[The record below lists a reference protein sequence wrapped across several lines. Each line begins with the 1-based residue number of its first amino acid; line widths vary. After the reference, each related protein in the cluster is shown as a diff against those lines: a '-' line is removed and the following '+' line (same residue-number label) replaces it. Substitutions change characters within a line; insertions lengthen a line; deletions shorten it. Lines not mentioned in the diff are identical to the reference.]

1 MAKHPRDTSDEPSSD
16 AKPRAGQKPVQREQT
31 ETDSR
36 EQLIVELREAVRA
49 RDDFLTVVA
58 HELRNP
64 LTPILLCVQL
74 IRETEQ
80 SDDEV
85 KRKAEL
91 ERLERLIKHF
101 VTRTTMLLEVAQVS
115 SKQVHFKPA
124 ELNLSKVT
132 NGVVNDYMPMI
143 LRSGSELTNNIQDG
157 VMVHLDELAISGVVE
172 NLLSNA
178 IKYGDRK
185 PIELTL
191 TSADGVASLIVR
203 DNGIGIDSKDQNRIF
218 ERFERVVGGAPQ
230 SGFGIGLWLVRN
242 LVESMGGS
250 ITVLGKPGQGSCFTV
265 TLPLKPRENP

>member
-1 MAKHPRDTSDEPSSD
+1 
-16 AKPRAGQKPVQREQT
+16 
-31 ETDSR
+31 
-36 EQLIVELREAVRA
+36 
-49 RDDFLTVVA
+49 
-58 HELRNP
+58 
-64 LTPILLCVQL
+64 
-74 IRETEQ
+74 
-80 SDDEV
+80 
-85 KRKAEL
+85 
-91 ERLERLIKHF
+91 
-101 VTRTTMLLEVAQVS
+101 MLLGVAQVS
-115 SKQVHFKPA
+115 SKQVRFKPA
-124 ELNLSKVT
+124 ELNLSEVT

-157 VMVHLDELAISGVVE
+157 VMAHLDELAISGVVE

-191 TSADGVASLIVR
+191 TSADGVVRLIVR

-265 TLPLKPRENP
+265 TLPLKPREDR